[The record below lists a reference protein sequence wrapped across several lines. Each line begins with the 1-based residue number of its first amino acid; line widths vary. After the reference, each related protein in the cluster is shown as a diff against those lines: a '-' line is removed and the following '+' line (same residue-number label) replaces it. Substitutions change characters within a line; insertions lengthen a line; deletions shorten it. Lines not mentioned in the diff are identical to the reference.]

1 MTTLTRASKFAVSKN
16 YELQSHKHN
25 VSYFKGFALTAYHT
39 LVWWRHPEQ
48 VWKGC
53 SQIGDRF
60 AIRRLKESDKVHPQG
75 YPLTRGWLQK

>member
-1 MTTLTRASKFAVSKN
+1 MFFFVIIVFLMDDLTQTIT
-16 YELQSHKHN
+16 QS
-25 VSYFKGFALTAYHT
+25 
-39 LVWWRHPEQ
+39 LVWWRRPEQ
-48 VWKGC
+48 AWKGC